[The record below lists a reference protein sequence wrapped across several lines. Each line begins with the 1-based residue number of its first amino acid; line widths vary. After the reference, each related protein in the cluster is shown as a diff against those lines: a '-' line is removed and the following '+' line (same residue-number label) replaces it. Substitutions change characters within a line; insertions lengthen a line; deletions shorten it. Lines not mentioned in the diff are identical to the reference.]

1 MLVLFIYIWYH
12 RTNMKANLVY
22 HEKRYFEDGSFQEI
36 KIWQVPKSK
45 EKPHGVKYSFAYIVH
60 HERVVGYDN
69 YEHKGDHKHYKNIVT
84 SYEFQG
90 LEKLWQDFNKDIE
103 QFREGKP

>member
-1 MLVLFIYIWYH
+1 M
-12 RTNMKANLVY
+12 TTA
-22 HEKRYFEDGSFQEI
+22 SI
-36 KIWQVPKSK
+36 KETI
-45 EKPHGVKYSFAYIVH
+45 
-60 HERVVGYDN
+60 R
-69 YEHKGDHKHYKNIVT
+69 HYRDIVT